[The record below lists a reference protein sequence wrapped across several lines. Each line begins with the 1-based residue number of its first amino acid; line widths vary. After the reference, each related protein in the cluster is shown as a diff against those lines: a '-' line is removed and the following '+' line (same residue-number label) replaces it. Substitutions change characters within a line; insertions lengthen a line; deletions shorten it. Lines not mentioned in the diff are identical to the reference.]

1 MRGVEEK
8 KMLVKHNFQKFHAFL
23 KENIIPL
30 TISLIFGSVFSIISY
45 MRYLAFSQ
53 NVFDLGVNAALLYR
67 VLQLDFL
74 STPSNPYPIAMNKLI
89 YIPIGAVYALYPKE
103 WIILF
108 YQDFFLAFSGVLIY
122 LISRLYRLSYY
133 TSILVELLFFIYYPI
148 SGVYW
153 FDFHFMA
160 FFPTLFLTTF
170 YLYKSGSSK
179 WTFFAVLTT
188 ITDFMAPVIIFLFIL
203 MEIVKKIRNGD
214 RGVRFFKKEFAIL
227 ALSVLIFSL
236 PFLYYRTNFVNHYV
250 NNITPITL
258 YSNPFFK
265 LEFIIRSIIPLLFLP
280 IVGIEYLLITF
291 PYAIMVFF
299 NNYLPYE
306 NLMFFQ
312 YPSLYA
318 PFVFIAF
325 IMAIKRMSSN
335 KKIGSKLRPI
345 LVSILLLNLF
355 FFSFYT
361 PIGDLYTH
369 NYDNEVIYP
378 WVTGSQSFYET
389 YEKVAPT
396 KTDAELMK
404 IVSLVPK
411 GSSIFIQ
418 GNFPQFAQG
427 YNYICPGQN
436 PSGGPPDYIITDPY
450 NYHFL
455 KPIDYNGTIL
465 TYYKQVNRYLE
476 NYSYG
481 TYAYY
486 DGAYLFKLGY
496 TGKPLIY
503 GNTSYGLTL
512 SDFHFHNNTYLG
524 NIFLISPGYVQFSGE
539 IVSKSTI
546 PVSIYLGNYR
556 VIDENISSFHFERTI
571 TSTTYLVDLNISIR
585 ANGIENLRMNI
596 TEWGA

>member
-1 MRGVEEK
+1 MVGAEEK
-8 KMLVKHNFQKFHAFL
+8 KMSLKYDFQRIHKFF
-23 KENIIPL
+23 KENSVPII
-30 TISLIFGSVFSIISY
+30 ISLIFGTIFSIISY

-53 NVFDLGVNAALLYR
+53 NVFDLGVNAAQLYR
-67 VLQLDFL
+67 VIQLDFL

-122 LISRLYRLSYY
+122 LISRMYKLSYF
-133 TSILVELLFFIYYPI
+133 TSILVEFLFFIYYPM

-170 YLYKSGSSK
+170 YFYKTGSGK
-179 WTFFAVLTT
+179 WTFFAGLTI
-188 ITDFMAPVIIFLFIL
+188 ITDFMAPVIMFFFVL
-203 MEIVKKIRNGD
+203 MEIIKRIRNGD
-214 RGVRFFKKEFAIL
+214 RGFRVFKNEFIIL
-227 ALSVLIFSL
+227 ALSVLIFAL
-236 PFLYYRTNFVNHYV
+236 PFIYYRSNFVNHYV
-250 NNITPITL
+250 NNFTPIAL

-265 LEFIIRSIIPLLFLP
+265 LEFIIRTMLPLLFLP
-280 IVGIEYLLITF
+280 IIGIDYLLITI
-291 PYAIMVFF
+291 PYAVMVFF

-318 PFVFIAF
+318 PFVFLAF
-325 IMAIKRMSSN
+325 IIGIKRISSN
-335 KKIGSKLRPI
+335 RKIGNKLKPI
-345 LVSILLLNLF
+345 LVTVLLLNLV

-361 PIGDLYTH
+361 PIGDMYTH
-369 NYDNEVIYP
+369 NYDNRAICP

-389 YEKVAPT
+389 YEKITPT
-396 KTDAELMK
+396 KTDAKLMK

-436 PSGGPPDYIITDPY
+436 ITGNPPDYIITDPY

-455 KPIDYNGTIL
+455 VPINYNGTML
-465 TYYKQVNRYLE
+465 TYYKQVNSLLE

-486 DGAYLFKLGY
+486 NGAYLFKLGY
-496 TGKPLIY
+496 AGKPLIY
-503 GNTSYGLTL
+503 GNTSYSLSL
-512 SDFHFHNNTYLG
+512 SDFRFYNNTYIG
-524 NIFLISPGYVQFSGE
+524 RIFLVNPGFIQFSGR
-539 IVSKSTI
+539 IVSNSTI
-546 PVSIYLGNYR
+546 PISVYLGNQRMVYEK
-556 VIDENISSFHFERTI
+556 ITSFNFERTI
-571 TSTTYLVDLNISIR
+571 TSTTYLVDINISIR
-585 ANGIENLRMNI
+585 ANGIGNLRMNI